1 MEASGPIPF
10 RAIVKYADEY
20 ELVSYQRGA
29 LFRIIRTIDTRFLI
43 LRAEKLRKARK
54 EQENRSHSAGQGGTV
69 VETW

>member
-10 RAIVKYADEY
+10 RAIVQYADEY
-20 ELVSYQRGA
+20 KLVSYQREA

-43 LRAEKLRKARK
+43 LRNEKIRKARK
-54 EQENRSHSAGQGGTV
+54 EQESRSHSGGNGGTV